1 MRLKTLV
8 VASLAILA
16 GSAGPLLAHG
26 GACGDAPPVEESDFK
41 GVLEGKAALL
51 SKYIGDAA
59 LKGQVELAKTDVLKQ
74 YPKADEL
81 RINQYF
87 LYVACLTIMADTKS
101 PMSEKLKELRATR
114 EAIFPPKSQLD
125 KFREKYAYIDS
136 LSIEDRIL
144 AASMIWVDKQ
154 RKEIDNKYP
163 DIIRS
168 LNIVGVFDFNEPLF
182 VRTMQ
187 RLQAQGL
194 IQFTTPPGVS
204 NIDFST
210 RALDEV
216 SFNEWYILT
225 EKGKDLVLK
234 RRLVKF

>member
-1 MRLKTLV
+1 
-8 VASLAILA
+8 
-16 GSAGPLLAHG
+16 
-26 GACGDAPPVEESDFK
+26 
-41 GVLEGKAALL
+41 
-51 SKYIGDAA
+51 
-59 LKGQVELAKTDVLKQ
+59 
-74 YPKADEL
+74 
-81 RINQYF
+81 
-87 LYVACLTIMADTKS
+87 
-101 PMSEKLKELRATR
+101 MSEKLKELRATR

-234 RRLVKF
+234 RRLVKLITKLPLDN